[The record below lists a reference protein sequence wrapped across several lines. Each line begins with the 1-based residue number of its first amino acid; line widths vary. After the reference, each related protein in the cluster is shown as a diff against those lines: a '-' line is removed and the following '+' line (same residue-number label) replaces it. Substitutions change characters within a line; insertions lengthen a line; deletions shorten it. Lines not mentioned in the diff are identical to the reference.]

1 MNMQIHGD
9 ICTRLPESFEL
20 LAWSDMTPIQGIAHF
35 YDDYQQPPAF
45 VHSHDHQLPDD
56 PWKRVHIIGA
66 SFPFEVVLRPGL
78 WIDARLSSVWS
89 STAFQGHPEWDH
101 EIVIP
106 FINDYGSF
114 SFMLPTHWLSKTDRS
129 RPFVFWL
136 DAEEDGTFTA
146 EFAEAGRTRSKR
158 EHSGKFMGRAL
169 LRVLGVA

>member
-35 YDDYQQPPAF
+35 YDDDQQPPAF
-45 VHSHDHQLPDD
+45 VHSHDHQLPDE

-66 SFPFEVVLRPGL
+66 LFPSEVVLSPGL
-78 WIDARLSSVWS
+78 WTDARLSSVWS

-114 SFMLPTHWLSKTDRS
+114 SFMLSFSLAFLTEVVPLFFGWMQRRTAPSRQSSQRLDGRDRKRS
-129 RPFVFWL
+129 TRGGSW
-136 DAEEDGTFTA
+136 
-146 EFAEAGRTRSKR
+146 AG
-158 EHSGKFMGRAL
+158 L
-169 LRVLGVA
+169 C